1 MYLHSRDAERLSD
14 AGAGCAGLPTWFLWA
29 RNRPFDCD
37 RPRLNRSKKPQPFQ
51 GDAVVFQRWASFKS
65 NSAFYKNAPAYK
77 NTIAAQSGSA
87 AVPQRAAAVAS
98 FKIWGKMSEAEG
110 RAEL

>member
-51 GDAVVFQRWASFKS
+51 GDKLIF
-65 NSAFYKNAPAYK
+65 
-77 NTIAAQSGSA
+77 
-87 AVPQRAAAVAS
+87 
-98 FKIWGKMSEAEG
+98 
-110 RAEL
+110 